1 MSDRPPDF
9 EELVGDL
16 PDDAARARLL
26 RVHELL
32 LATPPPPALAV
43 EALSAP
49 VPGSAVHVLPRRR
62 ALLAAIAAALGVVVF
77 AVGFLAGERAD
88 DPGTFDVVAM
98 SGTGAAGEAHAA
110 LEIFDLDAAGNWP
123 MELRVTGLAPSASGR
138 PYELWLTRAGE
149 LSALCGSFL
158 AEPDGTTV
166 VPLNAPYR
174 LRDFD
179 GWVVV
184 EEGSEAPVLT
194 T

>member
-16 PDDAARARLL
+16 PDDAERARLV

-32 LATPPPPALAV
+32 LATPPPPALA
-43 EALSAP
+43 ALSAP
-49 VPGSAVHVLPRRR
+49 VPGSAVHALPRRR
-62 ALLAAIAAALGVVVF
+62 ALLAALAAAFGVVAF
-77 AVGFLAGERAD
+77 AIGFLAGERAD

-98 SGTGAAGEAHAA
+98 SGAGAAGGAHAA

-138 PYELWLTRAGE
+138 PYELWLTRAGK

-158 AEPDGTTV
+158 AELDGTTV